1 MIAVGDVDQLDRN
14 ILDMLES
21 DARVAV
27 STIARELGLAR
38 ATVKERMDRLEKSGV
53 IAGYTIRINEA
64 LARRRIAAHIL
75 IDIDPKQIKTVTQ
88 QLQKMVHVRG
98 LYAISGSHDL
108 IAVLRTETT
117 EELDDAL
124 DRIGATPGV
133 QYTETSVILSVKLE
147 R

>member
-1 MIAVGDVDQLDRN
+1 MNIADLDQIDRN

-21 DARVAV
+21 DARIAV

-38 ATVKERMDRLEKSGV
+38 ATVKERMDRLEKSGI

-75 IDIDPKQIKTVTQ
+75 IDIDPKQTKTVTARLEKISQ
-88 QLQKMVHVRG
+88 VRG

-117 EELDDAL
+117 EELDDVI
-124 DRIGATPGV
+124 DQIGATPGV
-133 QYTETSVILSVKLE
+133 QYTETSVILSVKME

>member
-1 MIAVGDVDQLDRN
+1 MNIADLDQIDRR

-21 DARVAV
+21 DARIAV

-38 ATVKERMDRLEKSGV
+38 ATVKERMDRLEKSG
-53 IAGYTIRINEA
+53 IISGYTIRINEA

-75 IDIDPKQIKTVTQ
+75 IDIDPKQTKTVTARLEKISQ
-88 QLQKMVHVRG
+88 VRG

-117 EELDDAL
+117 EELDDVI
-124 DRIGATPGV
+124 DQIGATPGV
-133 QYTETSVILSVKLE
+133 QYTETSVILSVKME

>member
-1 MIAVGDVDQLDRN
+1 MNIADLDQIDRR

-21 DARVAV
+21 DARIAV

-38 ATVKERMDRLEKSGV
+38 ATVKERMDRLEKSGI

-75 IDIDPKQIKTVTQ
+75 IDIDPKQIKTVTGRLEKIQ
-88 QLQKMVHVRG
+88 QVRG

-108 IAVLRTETT
+108 IAVLRSETT
-117 EELDDAL
+117 EELDEVL
-124 DRIGATPGV
+124 DMIGATPGV
-133 QYTETSVILSVKLE
+133 QYTETSVILSVKME

>member
-1 MIAVGDVDQLDRN
+1 MNIADLDQLDRR

-21 DARVAV
+21 DARIAV

-38 ATVKERMDRLEKSGV
+38 ATVKERMDKLEKSG
-53 IAGYTIRINEA
+53 IISGYTIRINEA

-75 IDIDPKQIKTVTQ
+75 IDIDPQQTKTVTGRLEKISQ
-88 QLQKMVHVRG
+88 VRG

-108 IAVLRTETT
+108 IAILRTETT
-117 EELDDAL
+117 EELDDVI
-124 DRIGATPGV
+124 DQIGATPGV
-133 QYTETSVILSVKLE
+133 QYTETSVILSVKME